1 MQKGQ
6 VNPRFN
12 TIFGTKTKIVRRN
25 DTLSSCPSSIWHI
38 SPTMCQ
44 KKKKK
49 CLKLGITKH
58 EVIKKKFKYNVLN
71 MITKLN
77 SQNIY
82 IEAAPII

>member
-1 MQKGQ
+1 
-6 VNPRFN
+6 
-12 TIFGTKTKIVRRN
+12 
-25 DTLSSCPSSIWHI
+25 
-38 SPTMCQ
+38 MCQ